1 MRHCHAALQVHQ
13 GEFVRGS
20 YGRIGAATSA
30 VAAASASEEE
40 EVGGG
45 VSDDDDPLMGV
56 KLPKGSKGEPA
67 GPRAAHVAPASPLF
81 GAATF
86 NPYSFAS
93 EGRKGSFSSS
103 SSDTSRSPPP
113 AKGKKLLPVADAVAA
128 LKLPAVA
135 ALQGQ
140 QLASSGPVLSG
151 YDSWSEDDGED
162 DGDAEAGG
170 GGGGGADDDW
180 SDTEAPQ
187 QPVVPVNLAHKLKP
201 AAGVPHAAA
210 PLPPPHSPCGS
221 AAERVE
227 VWASRHAV
235 GGLLGLMLHMRR
247 CLEVPQTKPL
257 FCFT

>member
-1 MRHCHAALQVHQ
+1 VHQ

-40 EVGGG
+40 EEEGGAG

-56 KLPKGSKGEPA
+56 KLPKGSKGESA

-81 GAATF
+81 GATTF
-86 NPYSFAS
+86 NPYSFAQRAS
-93 EGRKGSFSSS
+93 ERRKGSFSSS

-113 AKGKKLLPVADAVAA
+113 AKGKKLLPVANAVPA

-135 ALQGQ
+135 VLQGQ

-151 YDSWSEDDGED
+151 YDSWSED

-187 QPVVPVNLAHKLKP
+187 QPVLPVNSAHKLKP
-201 AAGVPHAAA
+201 AAGVSHAAA
-210 PLPPPHSPCGS
+210 ALTPPSSSGGS

-227 VWASRHAV
+227 AWASRHAV

-247 CLEVPQTKPL
+247 C
-257 FCFT
+257 